1 MNREKNSRLHALLD
15 GEADPKACTPE
26 ESAALARYRDALRRL
41 EKSRVGAPAEL
52 MARINAALP
61 AARRRTF
68 REWLE
73 EFLPQ
78 RRQWAVPAL
87 AGALA
92 MLVAVLGVSH
102 LTPRTKPQTQRVA
115 VHFQIHA
122 PGAQRVELLGDFNNW
137 TPGVIRLQGP
147 DASGHWTANVELPEG
162 HYEYQFLVNGKTWV
176 TDPNADTHRPDG
188 FGRENAVVDVYEE
201 RS

>member
-1 MNREKNSRLHALLD
+1 MNREKNSRIHGLLD
-15 GEADPKACTPE
+15 GETDTTVCTSE
-26 ESAALARYRDALRRL
+26 EAATVARYRDALGRL
-41 EKSRVGAPAEL
+41 EKGRARAPAEL
-52 MARINAALP
+52 MDRITVALP
-61 AARRRTF
+61 AARRLTF
-68 REWLE
+68 REWLA

-78 RRQWAVPAL
+78 WRQWVAPAL

-92 MLVAVLGVSH
+92 MLVAVLGVRP
-102 LTPRTKPQTQRVA
+102 LTPHTQTQQVS

-122 PGAQRVELLGDFNNW
+122 PGAQRVELVGDFNNW

-162 HYEYQFLVNGKTWV
+162 LYEYQFLVNGKTWV
-176 TDPNADTHRPDG
+176 TDPNADVHRPEG

>member
-1 MNREKNSRLHALLD
+1 MNKGNNSRIHALLD
-15 GEADPKACTPE
+15 GEADVAGCTAE
-26 ESAALARYRDALRRL
+26 ESAELAGYRDALRRL
-41 EKSRVGAPAEL
+41 EKSRVGAPAGL
-52 MARINAALP
+52 MAGITAALP
-61 AARRRTF
+61 AARQRTF

-78 RRQWAVPAL
+78 RRQWAAPAL

-92 MLVAVLGVSH
+92 MLVAVFGVSH
-102 LTPRTKPQTQRVA
+102 LTPRAQTPTQRVA

-137 TPGVIRLQGP
+137 TPGAVRLQGP
-147 DASGHWTANVELPEG
+147 DASGHWTASVELPEG

-176 TDPNADTHRPDG
+176 TDPNATTHRPDG